1 MPEYLSG
8 CFPSVIVLMYS
19 LFITLQDKQCNVNQ
33 VHFLGLARVFVTVE
47 PSNVGKPAKKVWI
60 TDWR

>member
-19 LFITLQDKQCNVNQ
+19 LFIILQDKQCNVNQ
-33 VHFLGLARVFVTVE
+33 VDFLGLARVFATVE
-47 PSNVGKPAKKVWI
+47 PSNVNPSRK
-60 TDWR
+60 TC